1 MKFVSLTLGFRFS
14 RSRRPAMFAVC
25 LAGIIAAL
33 CPLPV
38 YAQSPT
44 ITSISTITTE
54 KFQTIVI
61 KGSNFGTHAA
71 YTGDSAYISLLDT
84 SKSDW
89 QAGYEGDH
97 FGGRYV
103 HDTVYLIVNSWEDTQ
118 ITLGGFSGDWGE
130 HNWTLNKGNTEQVS
144 IWNASTGEGPAVENV
159 TIAGEPTTTKLSSS
173 PNPSTH
179 GEEVTFTAVV
189 DSKSGAPPSAGT
201 VQFKQGKKVLGTEKL
216 SNGSAKFKTS
226 TLAVGTH
233 TIIAV
238 FQAIS
243 DFTASTSKLVK
254 QVVKE

>member
-1 MKFVSLTLGFRFS
+1 MQHVPFTDGPGFG
-14 RSRRPAMFAVC
+14 RSRRLAMVAIF
-25 LAGIIAAL
+25 LAGIIVAL
-33 CPLPV
+33 CPLSV

-61 KGSNFGTHAA
+61 KGSGFGTHKA
-71 YTGDSAYISLLDT
+71 YTGDSGDISLLDT
-84 SKSDW
+84 SKSW
-89 QAGYEGDH
+89 QAGYEGYH
-97 FGGRYV
+97 FDDRYV
-103 HDTVYLIVNSWEDTQ
+103 HDTVFLIVHSWEDTQ
-118 ITLGGFSGDWGE
+118 ITLGGFSGQWGKSG
-130 HNWTLNKGNTEQVS
+130 WTLNKGNTEQVS

-159 TIAGEPTTTKLSSS
+159 AIAGEPTATKLSSS

-216 SNGSAKFKTS
+216 SSGSAKFTTS

-233 TIIAV
+233 TITAV
-238 FQAIS
+238 FEANV
-243 DFTASTSKLVK
+243 DFDASTSTVVK